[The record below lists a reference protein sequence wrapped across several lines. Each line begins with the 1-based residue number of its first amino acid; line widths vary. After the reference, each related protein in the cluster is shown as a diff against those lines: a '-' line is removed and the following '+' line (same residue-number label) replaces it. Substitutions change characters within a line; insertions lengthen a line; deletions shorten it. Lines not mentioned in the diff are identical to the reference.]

1 MRRGTTFGAAGTAT
15 ASAVLVLVTTGCAGL
30 GATACPAIA
39 WGNTV
44 AVEIPGSA
52 DPASGVTGVV
62 VCQGADCAPGEPSPP
77 VLPTAPGDATPGAA
91 PVGPPSSD
99 ALSPT
104 GDAARSLV
112 LPAATPDGDVWS
124 VPMSAGTGDRGRVA
138 VVGADDR
145 VLVERDARFTWV
157 RHGGSEQCGG
167 PSTARVV
174 VRLP

>member
-30 GATACPAIA
+30 GPTACTAIG
-39 WGNTV
+39 WSNTV

-52 DPASGVTGVV
+52 DPASGVVGVT
-62 VCQGADCAPGEPSPP
+62 VCQGAGCTPGEPSPP

-112 LPAATPDGDVWS
+112 FPTATPDGDVWS
-124 VPMSAGTGDRGRVA
+124 VPTTGTDDRGRL
-138 VVGADDR
+138 VVLGADDR
-145 VLVERDARFTWV
+145 VLVERDVRFTWV
-157 RHGGSEQCGG
+157 RQGGSEQCGG
-167 PSTARVV
+167 PSTAQVV